1 MGVSDGLHP
10 LIPVSDSRS
19 RIYFRCET
27 TIPLFERATSIPRKY
42 RRSPRSLI
50 SNSLARFCFRRLIS
64 STSSPVKIISST

>member
-10 LIPVSDSRS
+10 LIPVSDNKSK
-19 RIYFRCET
+19 IYFRCDT

-50 SNSLARFCFRRLIS
+50 SNSLARFRFSQFIS
-64 STSSPVKIISST
+64 STSSTVKIISST